1 MESEMTQYDKMT
13 KTELIQE
20 LRNKEKLLSSA
31 FEQAS
36 SPDDANIVNSP
47 EGFASR
53 ERAERDSKKSERGM
67 TILNEIA
74 NIFLTVPDEEMY
86 GNVTAVVLGA
96 TESKLGFFGF
106 ISDDGDLV
114 IPSMTRDI
122 WRECLLPEKSI
133 TFPRDR
139 WNNSLWG
146 KALREQKTYYSN
158 GPFCLP
164 KGHVQLDHFIAA
176 PIVFG
181 NQTIGLLAVANREG
195 GYTVEDRDLLES
207 ITRYVSPILN
217 ARLERDRQE
226 RNRERAEEALRE
238 SELRYKEVFEYTSGC
253 IFLIDVTDNGRFR
266 FAGLNPAEEKAVG
279 LSNAEISGK
288 YVEDALPPELAH
300 QVIANYLRCVEEGT
314 TITYDEELDLPVG
327 RRYFNTVLIPVRNNV
342 GDIYRIIGVAR
353 DTTET
358 RQAEGELQRSN
369 DLLRAIIEAAPT
381 AIIGLDLDGKVQT
394 VWNPAAEKMLGWSA
408 PEVMGRHLPSVPM
421 EKEDEFNRFRE
432 TMRNGETMDGV
443 EVRRQKRDGTPID
456 YSIFASPLHDAEG
469 RITGNIAVLVDIT
482 EHKRM
487 EAELRLAH
495 DELEKRVTERTAQL
509 NKTAEAL
516 RRSEE
521 RYTLAVKGANDAI
534 WDMNLVTGDVYHSV
548 RYMNMLG
555 YESNEMADNVSFTE
569 CMERIHPDDH
579 QRVMDARD
587 AYLKGRIPV
596 YEVEYRLRHKDGNY
610 RWVASRGACLR
621 DLHGWPYRMAG
632 SLTDITE
639 RKKLEQQ
646 LLQAQKMESIGIL
659 AGGVAHEFNNLLTA
673 ISGYGQILQENI
685 PKDDELSRESI
696 EQVLN
701 ASDRAAELTRG
712 LLAFSRKQMISPKPV
727 QIDALIS
734 NTAWLIQKIIGEDIE
749 FITDFS
755 GKNLM
760 IKADHGQMEQVL
772 MNLATNAR
780 DAMPDG
786 GRLTITTRHLKV
798 NEGSEAGYDLPGA
811 GDYALISVTDTGTG
825 IDDKSLKNIFE
836 PFYTTKEVGMGT
848 GLGLSMVHGIVKQH
862 NGSIL
867 VDSEFGKGTIFSIC
881 LPLIEPCTVSDKLRI
896 TTAAAAGTER
906 LLIAEDEEIVRTFM
920 KRILERTGYEV
931 IVADNGED
939 AVARFKENSGI
950 SLVLADL
957 IMPGKNGREM
967 VDEIRKLDPGVKAV
981 FISGYAPDT
990 MYKKGIIEE
999 GMDLITKPFRKDELL
1014 RKVRK
1019 VLDRD

>member
-1 MESEMTQYDKMT
+1 MEFEMTQYDKMT
-13 KTELIQE
+13 KAELIEE
-20 LRNKEKLLSSA
+20 LRKKDKLLSSA
-31 FEQAS
+31 FEQAA
-36 SPDDANIVNSP
+36 SPNDANIGNSP
-47 EGFASR
+47 ESFTER
-53 ERAERDSKKSERGM
+53 KRAERDSKESERGI
-67 TILNEIA
+67 TLLNQIA

-86 GNVTAVVLGA
+86 GDVMAVVLGA

-122 WRECLLPEKSI
+122 WRECRLPDKSI

-146 KALREQKTYYSN
+146 KALTEQKTYYSN
-158 GPFCLP
+158 GPFCIP
-164 KGHVQLDHFIAA
+164 RGHIRLDHFMAA

-181 NQTIGLLAVANREG
+181 RKTIGLLAVANREG
-195 GYTVEDRDLLES
+195 GYTVQDKDLLES
-207 ITRYVSPILN
+207 IARYVSPILN

-238 SELRYKEVFEYTSGC
+238 SELRYKEVFENTSGC
-253 IFLIDVTDNGRFR
+253 IFLLDVTENGRFR

-288 YVEDALPPELAH
+288 FVEDALPPELAC
-300 QVIANYLRCVEEGT
+300 QIISNYRRCVEEGV
-314 TITYDEELDLPVG
+314 TITYDEELDLPAG
-327 RRYFNTVLIPVRNNV
+327 RRYFHTVLIPVRNNV
-342 GDIYRIIGVAR
+342 GDIYRIVGVAR
-353 DTTET
+353 DITET

-369 DLLRAIIEAAPT
+369 DLLRAIINAAPT
-381 AIIGLDLDGKVQT
+381 AIIGMDLNGSIQT

-408 PEVMGRHLPSVPM
+408 QEVMGRALPSVSM
-421 EKEDEFNRFRE
+421 NKQEEFGNFRK
-432 TMRNGETMDGV
+432 MILRGETLDGV

-482 EHKRM
+482 ERKQM
-487 EAELRLAH
+487 EKELRLAH
-495 DELEKRVTERTAQL
+495 DELEKRVADRTEQL

-521 RYTLAVKGANDAI
+521 RYALAVKGANDAI
-534 WDMNLVTGDVYHSV
+534 WDMNLVTGDVYHSE
-548 RYMNMLG
+548 RYRSMLG
-555 YESNEMADNVSFTE
+555 YEDNEMADKASFTE
-569 CMERIHPDDH
+569 CVERIHPDDY
-579 QRVMDARD
+579 QRVMEARD

-621 DLHGWPYRMAG
+621 DSLGQPFRMAG
-632 SLTDITE
+632 SLTDVTE

-673 ISGYGQILQENI
+673 ISGYGQLLQECI
-685 PKDDELSRESI
+685 HKDDELSRESI
-696 EQVLN
+696 EQVLK

-712 LLAFSRKQMISPKPV
+712 LLAFSRKQMINPKPV

-734 NTAWLIQKIIGEDIE
+734 NTGWLIQRIIGEDIE

-760 IKADHGQMEQVL
+760 IKADSGQIEQVL

-786 GRLTITTRHLKV
+786 GRLTITTRHLTVKV
-798 NEGSEAGYDLPGA
+798 GSEAEFDLSGPGY
-811 GDYALISVTDTGTG
+811 YALISIADTGTG
-825 IDDKSLKNIFE
+825 IDTDSLENIFE

-867 VDSEFGKGTIFSIC
+867 VSSELGRGTTFHIY
-881 LPLIEPCTVSDKLRI
+881 LPLIECCTFSDKSII
-896 TTAAAAGTER
+896 TATAALGMEN

-920 KRILERTGYEV
+920 KKILERAGYKV
-931 IVADNGED
+931 IAANNGED
-939 AVARFKENSGI
+939 AVTRFKEHDEI
-950 SLVLADL
+950 SLVLADV

-967 VDEIRKLDPGVKAV
+967 VDEIRKLKPGVKAV
-981 FISGYAPDT
+981 FISGYASDI
-990 MYKKGIIEE
+990 MHKKGIIEE
-999 GMDLITKPFRKDELL
+999 GMEFITKPFRKDELL
-1014 RKVRK
+1014 QKVRE